1 MVLAPVGSD
10 VGSTVGAVMIG
21 VLARVH
27 DVRDPEA
34 WPTDEQA
41 QQSRHDVR
49 LGGGFKVHL
58 GDDVFLAGWTADRGR
73 IGTNLGCRDY
83 RVNVGGL
90 TTVATR
96 RDHVCVCVV
105 WRWWGWM
112 WVAVVHR
119 RMWITGAGL
128 WLILVRIGT
137 GYESGSLA
145 RIRRIFV
152 VHVDCVVGRL
162 AVFSLSQLLLLS
174 RSIFLLHSHFFLPS
188 NKKSSRSLK
197 LRHAVSP
204 FCKAVRFRRAT
215 KAY

>member
-1 MVLAPVGSD
+1 MVACPRDDLFEVSLEMQFWERVTMVLAPVGSD
-10 VGSTVGAVMIG
+10 VGSTVGAVVVG

-27 DVRDPEA
+27 NVRDPEA

-58 GDDVFLAGWTADRGR
+58 GNDVFLAGWTADRGR
-73 IGTNLGCRDY
+73 IRTNLGCRDY

-90 TTVATR
+90 TAVATR
-96 RDHVCVCVV
+96 RDHVSVCVV

-137 GYESGSLA
+137 GHETGSLA

-152 VHVDCVVGRL
+152 VHVDCVVGL
-162 AVFSLSQLLLLS
+162 
-174 RSIFLLHSHFFLPS
+174 FFLSLNSCYYHDRPFFCTLTFPPPDS
-188 NKKSSRSLK
+188 KKALDR
-197 LRHAVSP
+197 
-204 FCKAVRFRRAT
+204 
-215 KAY
+215 